1 MKVLKKINLGLVLT
15 IIVVLAVVI
24 YSINVE
30 GERKS
35 SKEEIRK
42 SCEEYIDLIDKYVV
56 LPESAQVF
64 GEDVK
69 NVKLDDYFAEMEGKL
84 KEVMVSDSAVSIE
97 KSIVSDY
104 AQRDL
109 LNTTTFVTS
118 YDKEIIKIKS
128 YEFDG
133 NQVTVAFESRIKI
146 KQKYMDFNAETGE
159 STEKVKED
167 TIDGLRETITLEKKE
182 GKWKVVYSDLNFG
195 ESEYRNAM

>member
-167 TIDGLRETITLEKKE
+167 TIEGLRETITLEKKD

>member
-1 MKVLKKINLGLVLT
+1 MKILKKINLGLVLT

-30 GERKS
+30 GQRKS

-42 SCEEYIDLIDKYVV
+42 SCEEYIDLVDKYAV

-69 NVKLDDYFAEMEGKL
+69 KVNLDDHFAEMEGKL
-84 KEVMVSDSAVSIE
+84 KEVMISDSAASIE
-97 KSIVSDY
+97 NSILSDY
-104 AQRDL
+104 VQRDL

-118 YDKEIIKIKS
+118 YDKQIVKIKS
-128 YEFDG
+128 YNFDG
-133 NQVTVAFESRIKI
+133 NQVTVSFEAKINI
-146 KQKYMDFNAETGE
+146 KQKYMDVNTETGE
-159 STEKVKED
+159 SKERVKED
-167 TIDGLRETITLEKKE
+167 TIEGIRDTITLEKKD

-195 ESEYRNAM
+195 DSELSNAM